1 MESLILLFFIPA
13 ILISSIIPLTYRYK
27 ENRGIE
33 TETSTIVEN
42 YIYAFTMISFW
53 IGIVFSQNKLYIY
66 LSVFGL
72 VAYFIYRTFT
82 EDILKNKYKD
92 DPRLYKITTIIVQV
106 VLIIYQLIFFI
117 TLEDGHRIDY
127 FGKKEF
133 SIILPC
139 FILVILWLSYYLS
152 KKSLTKIFVEKDSYR
167 KTFVILQILYVL
179 NFAGFTIYNMINI
192 NRFDFYLDKMM

>member
-192 NRFDFYLDKMM
+192 NRFDLYLDKMM

>member
-33 TETSTIVEN
+33 TESSTIVEN

-53 IGIVFSQNKLYIY
+53 IGILFSQNNLYIY

-72 VAYFIYRTFT
+72 VAYFIYRTYT
-82 EDILKNKYKD
+82 EDIMKNKYKD
-92 DPRLYKITTIIVQV
+92 DPRLYKITTIIVQAI
-106 VLIIYQLIFFI
+106 LIIYQLIFFM
-117 TLEDGHRIDY
+117 TLEDGHKVSY
-127 FGKKEF
+127 FAKNEF
-133 SIILPC
+133 LIVLPC
-139 FILVILWLSYYLS
+139 FVLVILWLSYYLS
-152 KKSLTKIFVEKDSYR
+152 KKSLSKIFMEKDTYR

-179 NFAGFTIYNMINI
+179 FFTGFTIYNMINI
-192 NRFDFYLDKMM
+192 NRFDFYLGRLM

>member
-27 ENRGIE
+27 EKRGIE

-53 IGIVFSQNKLYIY
+53 IGIVFRQGNLYIY
-66 LSVFGL
+66 LAIFGL

-139 FILVILWLSYYLS
+139 FMLVILWLSYYLS
-152 KKSLTKIFVEKDSYR
+152 KKLLSKIFVEKDSYR
-167 KTFVILQILYVL
+167 KVFIILQILYL
-179 NFAGFTIYNMINI
+179 LFFTGFTIYNMINI
-192 NRFDFYLDKMM
+192 NRFDFYLDKIM

>member
-27 ENRGIE
+27 EKRGIE

-53 IGIVFSQNKLYIY
+53 IGILFSQNKLYIY

-92 DPRLYKITTIIVQV
+92 DPRLYKITTTIVQV

-139 FILVILWLSYYLS
+139 FMLVILWLSYYLS
-152 KKSLTKIFVEKDSYR
+152 KKLLSKIFVEKDSYR
-167 KTFVILQILYVL
+167 KVFIILQILYL
-179 NFAGFTIYNMINI
+179 LFFTGFTIYNMINI
-192 NRFDFYLDKMM
+192 NRFAFYLDKIM